1 MIKGLGLTESGFTTV
16 RTFAN
21 TTTEA
26 AAEPPLDASFVTV
39 AQSGAVE
46 FTLTSIVPGNNAGV
60 TPNYVRFRYWARVNA
75 APAKTW
81 KFYEETIPT
90 SQLTLAAASN
100 AIFPR
105 CFNIQCD
112 QVFVTVTFIDGTNPW
127 ITSGSIEARP
137 LALQAKDDRTYK
149 IDLASGNPITQDISY
164 DALLQALKTA
174 RINDLYPAQNDPLV
188 VSEASRATGDHYAP
202 SADGIEMGTGYKRL
216 TISYAFAA
224 AGTSSVVN
232 EVEATIDGTTWRTVT
247 LSCIDAETGLS
258 PTATS
263 LDSTAGTAI
272 SKAVMVRHADHFK
285 KFRLKSTVTSGPT
298 GAHTVSFRR
307 ASDKS

>member
-1 MIKGLGLTESGFTTV
+1 MTKGLGLTESGFTTV

-60 TPNYVRFRYWARVNA
+60 TPNYVRFRYWARVNT

-149 IDLASGNPITQDISY
+149 IDLATGNPVTQDISY
-164 DALLQALKTA
+164 DALLNALKTA
-174 RINDLYPAQNDPLV
+174 TVNDLYPSQNDPLV
-188 VSEASRATGDHYAP
+188 VSEASRATGTHYAP
-202 SADGIEMGTGYKRL
+202 SADGIDMGPGYKRL
-216 TISYAFAA
+216 TIRYSFAA
-224 AGTSSVVN
+224 AGTAVSEN
-232 EVEATIDGTTWRTVT
+232 DIEASIDGTNWDVVT
-247 LSCIDAETGLS
+247 LACVDSLTGLS

-263 LDSTAGTAI
+263 LDSAAGGAI
-272 SKAVMVRHADHFK
+272 AKAVMVKDADHFQ
-285 KFRLKSTVTSGPT
+285 KFRLKSVVTNGPT

-307 ASDKS
+307 STDKS